1 MTTTPAGTRRR
12 RLLTAL
18 KLAAAAVMVASVLP
32 FGAREWWMLE
42 LAAHFRV
49 QYVVAAAALIVAF
62 GLRRDWLWCL
72 GLATSLA
79 VSVPPLLPYLPFAEL
94 ASASTAATPIKVLTA
109 NVEFTNRS
117 ADRLLAL
124 VRDEAPDVVLL
135 VEYTPH
141 WSTLVD
147 ELRRSHPY
155 RLELPQERSSGIA
168 LFSRLPLDSA
178 QRLPLGAQPAIEARV
193 RSPSGSFTLVGVH
206 LRSPTSG
213 WRAGQRNWQYELL
226 AQRRAAIDGP
236 LVVTG
241 DFNTTPY
248 SPFFA
253 DWIERTGLVDTSR
266 GRGLAFSWPTF
277 LPIAGIPI
285 DHCVVSEEFRVIAE
299 RRLPRIGSDHY
310 PIVTVL
316 ALEPRSA
323 ATPAA
328 RGGSE

>member
-1 MTTTPAGTRRR
+1 MTTTPTGTPRR
-12 RLLTAL
+12 RLSTAL
-18 KLAAAAVMVASVLP
+18 RLAAAAVMVASVLP
-32 FGAREWWMLE
+32 FGARGWWVLE

-49 QYVVAAAALIVAF
+49 QYVVAAAVLIVAF
-62 GLRRDWLWCL
+62 GFRRHWLWCL
-72 GLATSLA
+72 GLAASLA
-79 VSVPPLLPYLPFAEL
+79 VSVPPLLPYLPLAEP
-94 ASASTAATPIKVLTA
+94 AAASTAAAPIKLLTA

-135 VEYTPH
+135 VEYTPL
-141 WSTLVD
+141 WSTLVA

-155 RLELPQERSSGIA
+155 RLELPQERSAGIA
-168 LFSRLPLDSA
+168 LFSRLPLDSV
-178 QRLPLGAQPAIEARV
+178 QRLPLGPQPGIEARV
-193 RSPSGSFTLVGVH
+193 RAPSGSFTLVGVH

-226 AQRRAAIDGP
+226 AQHRAEIDGP

-253 DWIERTGLVDTSR
+253 DWIERTGLVDSSR

-299 RRLPRIGSDHY
+299 RRLHRIGSDHY
-310 PIVTVL
+310 PILTVL
-316 ALEPRSA
+316 ALEPSA
-323 ATPAA
+323 AAPAA
-328 RGGSE
+328 RGESE